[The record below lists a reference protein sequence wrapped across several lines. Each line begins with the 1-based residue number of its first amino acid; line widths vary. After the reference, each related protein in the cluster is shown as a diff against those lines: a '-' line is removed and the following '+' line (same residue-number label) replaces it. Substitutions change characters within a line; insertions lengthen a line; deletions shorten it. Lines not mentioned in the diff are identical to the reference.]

1 MASQEERDR
10 IMAEYLAS
18 VQQDDDDDDEA
29 EFDPNGDEEDDE
41 EEDGQDEVIIMQ
53 GKLTVVD
60 KHLVY
65 KGKTSQDEEFAI
77 NSQPLHFN
85 LSTPTEIS
93 CNAIDDPPKM
103 RSVMMEGLLE
113 GKTCKIDLTITKTS
127 KSMVGPNGTSK
138 PIGKCTGE
146 DDGKKAAAKLAD
158 DDDNGKM
165 APPVKASS
173 IVYGVLGSG
182 DGFEF
187 YGEYTPKGGDFDEL
201 ECKYKMIKASM
212 PAVAGAAA
220 AAASASGGYDD
231 DDIEEDA
238 DEGVDF
244 DELIALHED
253 AGMSV
258 DQLKKRY
265 RPGDNRKTAPAPKKA
280 KTDDS
285 DDDDIGF

>member
-18 VQQDDDDDDEA
+18 VEQDDDDDDEA
-29 EFDPNGDEEDDE
+29 EFDPNGDEDEDDD
-41 EEDGQDEVIIMQ
+41 EDGQDEVITMQ

-93 CNAIDDPPKM
+93 ANAKDDPPKM
-103 RSVMMEGLLE
+103 RSIMMEGLLE
-113 GKTCKIDLTITKTS
+113 GKTCKVDLTITKTS
-127 KSMVGPNGTSK
+127 KSTVGSNGTNK

-146 DDGKKAAAKLAD
+146 GADGKKAAAKMAD
-158 DDDNGKM
+158 DDDEGKM
-165 APPVKASS
+165 APPMKTSS
-173 IVYGVLGSG
+173 AVYGFFGSG

-187 YGEYTPKGGDFDEL
+187 YGEYTPKGGDSDDL
-201 ECKYKMIKASM
+201 ECKYKVIKASM
-212 PAVAGAAA
+212 PAITGAAA
-220 AAASASGGYDD
+220 AAASGGYDD
-231 DDIEEDA
+231 DDVEEDA

-244 DELIALHED
+244 NELIALHED

-265 RPGDNRKTAPAPKKA
+265 RSGDNRKAAPAPKKV